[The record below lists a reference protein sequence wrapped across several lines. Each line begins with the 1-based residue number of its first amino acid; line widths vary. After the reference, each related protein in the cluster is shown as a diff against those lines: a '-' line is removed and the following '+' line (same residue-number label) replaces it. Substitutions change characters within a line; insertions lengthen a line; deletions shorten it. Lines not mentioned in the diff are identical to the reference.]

1 MVSLPPGLPQR
12 LHRLA
17 AEPLAQ
23 FHLIDAGLFL
33 LHAAAGS
40 REPVGEIRVSQGQ
53 PLPLTPVFPA
63 DCRLLGEPQQLL
75 GPRSLVVRSTLQC
88 GHGLRGQS
96 IAIDGLPASATEV
109 LLRWKPP
116 AQPGAPW

>member
-1 MVSLPPGLPQR
+1 MVSLPPGFSQG

-23 FHLIDAGLFL
+23 FLMIGAGLFL
-33 LHAAAGS
+33 LHAPAGS
-40 REPVGEIRVSQGQ
+40 RQPEGEIRVSQGQ

-63 DCRLLGEPQQLL
+63 DCRLFGEPRQLL

-96 IAIDGLPASATEV
+96 IAIDGQPAPRRCCCAGSPR
-109 LLRWKPP
+109 L
-116 AQPGAPW
+116 QPGAPW